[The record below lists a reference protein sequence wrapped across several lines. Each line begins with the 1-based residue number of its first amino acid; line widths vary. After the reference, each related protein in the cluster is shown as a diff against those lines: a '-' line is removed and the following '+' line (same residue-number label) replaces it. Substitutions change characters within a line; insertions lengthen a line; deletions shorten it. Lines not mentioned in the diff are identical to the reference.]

1 MTRIALV
8 APYAP
13 PVHGGISTFVSG
25 LSQIL
30 KENGHEVSTLAGE
43 GRGDQERHSDLGVG
57 RTFASKVSDRL
68 EAIRPE
74 VVHCHSHWYALAAG
88 VRYCRRNPDA
98 RLVFSFHTTSI
109 PFLRP
114 LFGRLLSRAHVSTF
128 VSAAQLSELRSVY
141 RLGGDLRVLRPAT
154 LGVRFAPSESVTSK
168 DIYNL
173 DGAFPILMFV
183 GPLEYP
189 QKVAGVI
196 DLVQAFANIR
206 RTYPRA
212 RLLIVGDGTQRA
224 RVDAVVAALNESV
237 TVTGFVDD
245 PRGLLAR
252 ADVYCHISR
261 QEGLPTALLEA
272 MSQGCCVIGSRVGG
286 IPEVL
291 DDSNGVV
298 VGAQPTDVE
307 HAILSLLE
315 DPSRRKKLGETARRT
330 INQFY
335 TWEARLPQILNI
347 YGLAG

>member
-25 LSQIL
+25 LSHIL

-43 GRGDQERHSDLGVG
+43 GRGDRERHSDLGVG
-57 RTFASKVSDRL
+57 RVYASKVFERL
-68 EAIRPE
+68 EANRPE

-88 VRYCRRNPDA
+88 VRYCRMNPDA

-109 PFLRP
+109 PFLRSV
-114 LFGRLLSRAHVSTF
+114 FARLLANAHVSTF
-128 VSAAQLSELRSVY
+128 VSAAQLSQLRSVF

-154 LGVRFAPSESVTSK
+154 FGIRIDPAESGHLK

-173 DGAFPILMFV
+173 EGAFPILMFV

-189 QKVAGVI
+189 QKVAGVL
-196 DLVQAFANIR
+196 DLVQAFAKVR
-206 RTYPRA
+206 RTYPGA
-212 RLLIVGDGTQRA
+212 RLLIVGDGTLRP
-224 RVDAVVAALNESV
+224 RVDAAGAALDGSV

-245 PRGLLAR
+245 PRVLLAH

-291 DDSNGVV
+291 DNSNGVV
-298 VGAQPTDVE
+298 VGPQPTDIE
-307 HAILSLLE
+307 RAILSLLE
-315 DPSRRKKLGETARRT
+315 DPSRRKRLGETARRT
-330 INQFY
+330 VSQFY
-335 TWEARLPQILNI
+335 SWEARLPQILNI